1 MVLKKPSLI
10 TFHLIFVTRHLKYP
24 NFLNPTRLA
33 HYFQLF
39 ITQIFILFMG
49 PVLDPLPEHHTCVYP
64 LSPHKSPFLLFFF
77 FFFFRH
83 SPPIPRHTVLSSS
96 LPLHSLPFTKSKQRR
111 SPPHRVQIAPIS
123 SKGNPPSTDL
133 HWHPACKI
141 TSNEQQ
147 QRQSP
152 LS

>member
-10 TFHLIFVTRHLKYP
+10 TSHLIFVTRHLKYP

-39 ITQIFILFMG
+39 ITQIFLLFVG
-49 PVLDPLPEHHTCVYP
+49 LIPDPLLEHLTHVYP
-64 LSPHKSPFLLFFF
+64 LSPHKSSFFF
-77 FFFFRH
+77 FFHH
-83 SPPIPRHTVLSSS
+83 SPPIPRHIVLSSS
-96 LPLHSLPFTKSKQRR
+96 PPLHSLPFTESKQCR
-111 SPPHRVQIAPIS
+111 SPPHRVQTSPIS

-147 QRQSP
+147 RRQSP